1 MDGILLS
8 LGNGLCLKQCCIH
21 VLVTNNIRY
30 EWNHGKSIKSISTLR
45 KTLKSHVLISHLKT
59 LLSCIKQFIEG
70 SHHFQVNVKCLG
82 IVHDVFCDLVSSF
95 LLCFYVLLLYQCAFS
110 SLVVPAFSVSSC
122 SAFLCYSFAYV
133 FPFALF
139 HVSTPRVQA
148 TESSLTNYWKLFLFL
163 PCYCNTVRPP
173 CTFLM
178 LS

>member
-82 IVHDVFCDLVSSF
+82 IVHDVFCDLVSSYFSVMFLCTSVISVCF
-95 LLCFYVLLLYQCAFS
+95 LLSGGPSLLSFLLLSFFMLFFCICFS
-110 SLVVPAFSVSSC
+110 FRLVSR
-122 SAFLCYSFAYV
+122 L
-133 FPFALF
+133 
-139 HVSTPRVQA
+139 HSTCP
-148 TESSLTNYWKLFLFL
+148 SY
-163 PCYCNTVRPP
+163 
-173 CTFLM
+173 
-178 LS
+178 